1 METTIMDLLRSP
13 SRRKFLGRALSASV
27 LYLAANVLLKAPN
40 VDAVENVGNSK
51 DLQTVDFVHVADL
64 HAAYNG
70 DAAGSSPMARIR
82 GYVEEARRHNPLT
95 LFTNSGDDYEK
106 GSLAEQLSRGGTTR
120 QIVQALGFDLRTLG
134 NHDFAWGM
142 EEMLRFSDDATAA
155 VLCANATIKGK
166 NGASSTDS
174 GGPVE
179 FTVRQV
185 GRLKIGFFGLTTR
198 PYGGDSLQ
206 HDGPIYPNHPELIT
220 DFDHLAIA
228 RRIIARYRHEV
239 DLLVLVS
246 HLGITDDQ
254 TIARK
259 TEGIDIILGG
269 HSHSRLTEPLR
280 VKNTSIIHVGSNGE
294 SFGHLRLTYDLGEKA
309 IHSTSLQLIDNRPT
323 AENATRFAQAD
334 SATEQRIATILAP
347 YQAEL
352 SEVVGMV
359 KKHQDRHAISAIAG
373 QAALATM
380 AVDAALVEPL
390 SVWREWQ
397 PGQLNR
403 QDIFDAFQVEREP
416 VDTPGTSSL
425 YQLHLTGTQ
434 LLQARLAL
442 ADCVFTGPQS
452 LDPHKTYRL
461 AVQKNRFFGRPDL
474 FPDALTVPTHSGTEV
489 WQVVSRYAAEQWR
502 HNLAL
507 DEGRKE
513 TLEIVALDVTG
524 NGKHPTL

>member
-1 METTIMDLLRSP
+1 MDLLPSP
-13 SRRKFLGRALSASV
+13 SRRMFLGRALSASA
-27 LYLAANVLLKAPN
+27 LYLAANLLLKAPN
-40 VDAVENVGNSK
+40 VDAAEKMGNTK
-51 DLQTVDFVHVADL
+51 DLQTLDFVHVADM

-106 GSLAEQLSRGGTTR
+106 GSLAEQLSRGATTR
-120 QIVQALGFDLRTLG
+120 QVVQALGFDVRTLG

-142 EEMLRFSDDATAA
+142 DEMLRFSDDATAA
-155 VLCANATIKGK
+155 VLCANATIRGA
-166 NGASSTDS
+166 NGTSSTG

-179 FTVRQV
+179 FAVRQV
-185 GRLKIGFFGLTTR
+185 GRLKVGFFGLTTR

-206 HDGPIYPNHPELIT
+206 HDGPIYPHHPELVT

-259 TEGIDIILGG
+259 TEGIDLILGG
-269 HSHSRLTEPLR
+269 HSHSRLNEPLR
-280 VKNTSIIHVGSNGE
+280 VKNTAIIHVGSNGE
-294 SFGHLRLTYDLGEKA
+294 SFGHLQLTYDLSKKA
-309 IHSTSLQLIDNRPT
+309 IRSTSLQLIDNRPN
-323 AENATRFAQAD
+323 AENARSFAQAD
-334 SATEQRIATILAP
+334 PATEQRIATILAP

-359 KKHQDRHAISAIAG
+359 KQHQDRQAIAAIAG

-380 AVDAALVEPL
+380 TVDAALVEPL

-425 YQLHLTGTQ
+425 YLLHLNGRQ

-442 ADCVFTGPQS
+442 ADCVFTGPDN
-452 LDPHKTYRL
+452 LDPHQTYRL
-461 AVQKNRFFGRPDL
+461 AVQKNRLFGRPDL
-474 FPDALTVPTHSGTEV
+474 FPEALSLPSQDGTEA
-489 WQVVSRYAAEQWR
+489 WQVVSHYAAERWR

-507 DEGRKE
+507 DQGRTE
-513 TLEIVALDVTG
+513 TLDIVALDSTG
-524 NGKHPTL
+524 NDKHPTL